1 MSEPP
6 SIRPADAA
14 TRARLR
20 EQHEAPLSREEFLA
34 RLAIPIS
41 DEERDEVRELAR
53 WFCRRY
59 ATVGKRLA
67 WARRAY
73 ARWIRR
79 AAAAPDGGRPLL
91 TP

>member
-6 SIRPADAA
+6 VVRPADAA

-20 EQHEAPLSREEFLA
+20 EMYEQPLSREEFLA

-41 DEERDEVRELAR
+41 AEERRETLDLMR

-59 ATVGKRLA
+59 PTPGERLA

-73 ARWIRR
+73 KRWTRDGR
-79 AAAAPDGGRPLL
+79 AP

>member
-6 SIRPADAA
+6 VVRPADAA

-20 EQHEAPLSREEFLA
+20 ALHDEPLSREEFLA
-34 RLAIPIS
+34 RLAIPVS
-41 DEERDEVRELAR
+41 DEERRETLELVR

-59 ATVGKRLA
+59 PTPGERLA

-73 ARWIRR
+73 ARWTRG
-79 AAAAPDGGRPLL
+79 AP
-91 TP
+91 